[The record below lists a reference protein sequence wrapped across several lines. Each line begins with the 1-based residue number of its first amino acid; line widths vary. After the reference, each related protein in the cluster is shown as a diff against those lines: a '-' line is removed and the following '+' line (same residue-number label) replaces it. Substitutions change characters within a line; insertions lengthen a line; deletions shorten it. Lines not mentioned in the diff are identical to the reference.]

1 MLGLRFESEET
12 VAGRGGVGIEAF
24 LSRSRS
30 RRCWNGAGLNGA
42 GLRVRGGAGSC
53 VGAGWVQGSSRHGEG
68 RDATGV
74 GGRGWA
80 IVAVVGQSRGRGNRG
95 QASTQAI
102 ADRHR
107 HGPRHR
113 PARIPGGA
121 PPGRAAPTPAPWQSR
136 TGIDTAIADRQSRTG
151 IDTAAITGAIAG
163 NRGQASTSA
172 RSRVAAD
179 GSVDRGQA
187 STRPQA
193 STSPNPRRRA
203 TRPGRP
209 YPRPVAIADRHR
221 HGNRGQAIADRHRH
235 GGNHGGNRGQS
246 RTGID
251 IGTIAGSRGRVSR
264 SRTGIDTAPGIDQPK
279 SPAARHQAGPPL
291 PPPRVLAPRGR
302 SASGRSIAGFSARRL
317 RRGLRRRFGR
327 SLARRRRSLVDL
339 GEVVVG
345 Q

>member
-1 MLGLRFESEET
+1 MLPGW
-12 VAGRGGVGIEAF
+12 A
-24 LSRSRS
+24 
-30 RRCWNGAGLNGA
+30 
-42 GLRVRGGAGSC
+42 GGAG
-53 VGAGWVQGSSRHGEG
+53 
-68 RDATGV
+68 
-74 GGRGWA
+74 
-80 IVAVVGQSRGRGNRG
+80 QSWQSWGNRG
-95 QASTQAI
+95 GGAI

-113 PARIPGGA
+113 PAR
-121 PPGRAAPTPAPWQSR
+121 
-136 TGIDTAIADRQSRTG
+136 
-151 IDTAAITGAIAG
+151 AG
-163 NRGQASTSA
+163 NRGQASTRRQSRGQSRGNRGGQSRTGIDIGTIA
-172 RSRVAAD
+172 GSRGRVSRSRTGIDTAPGIDQPESPAARHQA
-179 GSVDRGQA
+179 GPPLPPPRGN
-187 STRPQA
+187 R
-193 STSPNPRRRA
+193 
-203 TRPGRP
+203 
-209 YPRPVAIADRHR
+209 VAIADRHR
-221 HGNRGQAIADRHRH
+221 HGNRGQASTRRQSR
-235 GGNHGGNRGQS
+235 GQSRGNRGGQS

-327 SLARRRRSLVDL
+327 FLARRRRSLVDL

>member
-80 IVAVVGQSRGRGNRG
+80 IVAVVGQSRGRGNR
-95 QASTQAI
+95 AAI

-136 TGIDTAIADRQSRTG
+136 TGIDTAIAR
-151 IDTAAITGAIAG
+151 
-163 NRGQASTSA
+163 
-172 RSRVAAD
+172 
-179 GSVDRGQA
+179 
-187 STRPQA
+187 
-193 STSPNPRRRA
+193 
-203 TRPGRP
+203 
-209 YPRPVAIADRHR
+209 
-221 HGNRGQAIADRHRH
+221 
-235 GGNHGGNRGQS
+235 QS

-327 SLARRRRSLVDL
+327 FLARRRRSLVDL